1 MVYKGRTEG
10 GHTIYGNRIGIL
22 LQETVNPRI
31 PGDVGN
37 ATTYNFPVLFK
48 IVKGATVERLI
59 YENDPDLLELFLN
72 AAREL
77 EREGVRAVTSSCGF
91 TAIFQKEMVKALN
104 IQVFMSSLIQVPFV
118 SSLIGKDKKVGI
130 LTAHK
135 GRLTEAHLKA
145 VDITEDIPICIA
157 GMEEKE
163 NFANMLLRK
172 QDPFGYIEKIEME
185 MIEVAKDLVKNN
197 RDIGAIVLEC
207 TNMPPYAAAIQ
218 EAVNLPIYDI
228 VSLVNYVHFG
238 AVKHRFQGIL

>member
-37 ATTYNFPVLFK
+37 ATTYDFPVLFK

-59 YENDPDLLELFLN
+59 YENDPGLLELFLN
-72 AAREL
+72 AAKEL
-77 EREGVRAVTSSCGF
+77 EREGVKAVTTSCGF

-135 GRLTEAHLKA
+135 KRLTEAHLKA
-145 VDITEDIPICIA
+145 VDITKDIPIVIA

-172 QDPFGYIEKIEME
+172 QDPFGYIEKIEKE
-185 MIEVAKDLVKNN
+185 MVEVAKDLVKNN
-197 RDIGAIVLEC
+197 QDIGAIVLEC

-218 EAVNLPIYDI
+218 EVIDLPIYDI
-228 VSLVNYVHFG
+228 VSLVNYIHFG
-238 AVKHRFQGIL
+238 AIKHRFQGIL